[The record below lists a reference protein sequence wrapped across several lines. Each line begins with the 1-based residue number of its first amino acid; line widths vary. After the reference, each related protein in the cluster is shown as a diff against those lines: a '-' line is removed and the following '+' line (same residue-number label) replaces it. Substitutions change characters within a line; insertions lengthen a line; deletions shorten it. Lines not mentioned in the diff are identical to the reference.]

1 MEQLPHFS
9 NLSFLHA
16 RFQETA
22 WEMLPAFLGCCPN
35 LQSVVLEFDCL
46 PETEEVDLS
55 LVPQCFQSS
64 LEFVHLKTPYDR
76 RMKKKGRPLTG
87 TSSKMKIAKY
97 FLENAAALK
106 KLTLSWSFCNIIKK
120 IKSIPRSSTG
130 CEVVMC

>member
-87 TSSKMKIAKY
+87 TSSKMKLAKY

-120 IKSIPRSSTG
+120 NQIDSKKLYG
-130 CEVVMC
+130 V

>member
-16 RFQETA
+16 CFQETA

-55 LVPQCFQSS
+55 LVLQCFQSS
-64 LEFVHLKTPYDR
+64 LEFVHLKTPCDR

-87 TSSKMKIAKY
+87 TSSKMKLAKY
-97 FLENAAALK
+97 FLENALQ
-106 KLTLSWSFCNIIKK
+106 LSRN
-120 IKSIPRSSTG
+120 
-130 CEVVMC
+130 